1 MTNSSKNNFETQ
13 SETFT
18 SVKELINKQVN
29 ALDAQEINQTE
40 LNQKTSDNRSAVQII
55 ADRLAQIAKEKEQ
68 QEQKQIEI
76 EKVECEVLEETPL
89 IQKYFVELNKSRGV
103 IMHYKCD
110 VTSLEF
116 PLFAFKPS
124 QKLNRTFQYGDLFI
138 KMTATEAG
146 LATMSD
152 KDLWIYAITKL
163 IELHNEGKKIARTI
177 HFVAYDYLKT
187 IKGDTGGKTYKE
199 FLQSLER
206 LAGTR
211 VLTNIETG
219 GIREKRN
226 FGLIES
232 YKIIE
237 EADKEVMAA
246 VEITLPDWL
255 FRSVEKNQ
263 IKTLSEDY
271 FKIRKPIYKRLYE
284 LGLKHCGEQVSFKI
298 SVEKLFEKS
307 GSVGDIRN
315 FRRDL
320 RELTEENNLPDYHFR
335 YDEDEKMVYYIA
347 RSVKDLNKLFAK
359 FAKQKKKPQY

>member
-1 MTNSSKNNFETQ
+1 MTNSSKNNFEIQ
-13 SETFT
+13 SETFI
-18 SVKELINKQVN
+18 SVTEI
-29 ALDAQEINQTE
+29 INQE
-40 LNQKTSDNRSAVQII
+40 LNMLDKQARNHLNQKSSDNRSAVQII

-68 QEQKQIEI
+68 QEQNQI
-76 EKVECEVLEETPL
+76 EKVECEVLEGTPL
-89 IQKYFVELNKSRGV
+89 IQKYFVELNKSKGV

-124 QKLNRTFQYGDLFI
+124 QAKEDRQFKYQDIFI
-138 KMTATEAG
+138 TLKSNSSG

-177 HFVAYDYLKT
+177 HFVAYDYLKV
-187 IKGDTGGKTYKE
+187 IKGNTSGRAYKE

-255 FRSVEKNQ
+255 FRSVEKKQ

-320 RELTEENNLPDYHFR
+320 RELTEENSLPDYHFR
-335 YDEDEKMVYYIA
+335 YDEDEKMVYYIS
-347 RSVKDLNKLFAK
+347 RDVKDFMK
-359 FAKQKKKPQY
+359 FLLKQSKRKGK

>member
-1 MTNSSKNNFETQ
+1 MSNFNKPTNKTQ
-13 SETFT
+13 SETFI
-18 SVKELINKQVN
+18 SVTEI
-29 ALDAQEINQTE
+29 INQELNTLDTQE
-40 LNQKTSDNRSAVQII
+40 TNPNPLNQKLSNKRSAAQII

-68 QEQKQIEI
+68 QEQNQI
-76 EKVECEVLEETPL
+76 EKVECEILEEETPL
-89 IQKYFVELNKSRGV
+89 IQKYFVELNKSKGV

-124 QKLNRTFQYGDLFI
+124 QEDRQFKYQDIFI
-138 KMTATEAG
+138 TLKSTSSG

-163 IELHNEGKKIARTI
+163 IELHNEGKRIARTI

-320 RELTEENNLPDYHFR
+320 RELTEENSLPDYHFR
-335 YDEDEKMVYYIA
+335 YDEDEKMVYYIS
-347 RSVKDLNKLFAK
+347 RDVKDFMK
-359 FAKQKKKPQY
+359 FLLKQAKKKGK